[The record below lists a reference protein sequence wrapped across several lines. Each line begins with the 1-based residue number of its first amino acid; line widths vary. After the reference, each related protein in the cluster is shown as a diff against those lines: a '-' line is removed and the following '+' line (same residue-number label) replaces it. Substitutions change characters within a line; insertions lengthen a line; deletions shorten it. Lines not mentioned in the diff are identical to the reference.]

1 MKEMQKENH
10 KKMWEAYSSNVGF
23 LEDMQK
29 LMDQQDKIMNMK

>member
-1 MKEMQKENH
+1 MQEENH

-29 LMDQQDKIMNMK
+29 LMDQQEKIINMGK